1 MFQGVPIPEG
11 IVLCG
16 DHTATAS
23 LNGALESGAKA
34 GILAATIATR
44 RKGESSM

>member
-1 MFQGVPIPEG
+1 MFQGTPIPEG
-11 IVLCG
+11 VIVCG

-34 GILAATIATR
+34 GVVAASLIA
-44 RKGESSM
+44 KAQQ